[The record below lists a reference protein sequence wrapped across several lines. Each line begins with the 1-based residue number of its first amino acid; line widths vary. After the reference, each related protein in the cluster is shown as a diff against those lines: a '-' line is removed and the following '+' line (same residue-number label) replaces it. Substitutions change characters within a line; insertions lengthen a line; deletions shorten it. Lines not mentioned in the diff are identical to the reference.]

1 MDIVDSYLTQKKST
15 STGYINEEVVKKIE
29 AIEDE
34 MMNPKE
40 WQLTGEAR
48 ASDRPANSLLQVH
61 LDFNTAAKLPPTITK
76 ETTCAIDALIKQ
88 RVLDELFD
96 DPVLKTG
103 VKRRKINEKSEIN
116 FNQSKSGLGDIY
128 QEDLEKSLMHTNPEA
143 FLEKELAGP
152 DAALKREIE
161 EICKGLFANLDT
173 LSNLHFTP
181 K

>member
-15 STGYINEEVVKKIE
+15 SNGYINEEMVKKIE

-61 LDFNTAAKLPPTITK
+61 LDFNTATKLPPTITK
-76 ETTCAIDALIKQ
+76 ETTNAIDALIKQ

-161 EICKGLFANLDT
+161 EIC
-173 LSNLHFTP
+173 
-181 K
+181 